1 MYISEKLR
9 KNSVAEYL
17 LYMWQVED
25 TIRAYEFNIEKITDE
40 YLSRFD
46 FDDEQLEEVQGWY
59 DQLIMM
65 MIDEQICDHGHL
77 QINNNIL
84 ILLTDL
90 HLQLLKST
98 KHPFYSAQYYKA
110 LPYIVELRKKADKDG
125 KDEIETCFE
134 ALYGLMLL
142 RAQKKPVSAETATAI
157 ETIAH
162 FIGMLCDYYH
172 KDKKGEV
179 EF

>member
-1 MYISEKLR
+1 MYIAEKLR

-25 TIRAYEFNIEKITDE
+25 TIRAYEFNIEKLTDE

-65 MIDEQICDHGHL
+65 MIDEQICDRGHL

-90 HLQLLKST
+90 HLQLLKSN

-142 RAQKKPVSAETATAI
+142 RAQQKPVSAETATAI
-157 ETIAH
+157 EAIAH
-162 FIGMLCDYYH
+162 FIGMLSDYYH